1 MVELERQLCPRR
13 RARPQVG
20 RSVGRRRG
28 RLSETQRRRLNA
40 RARGSGLASRA
51 APVILTRTIP
61 MRRAIAKE
69 QGRPDAWCAGVPP
82 REQSRRAAAEW
93 LLSLAAAPTFAVMAA
108 FTASRGDMPDMLCS
122 MAVNSSPLTGMWLMY
137 LL

>member
-1 MVELERQLCPRR
+1 
-13 RARPQVG
+13 
-20 RSVGRRRG
+20 
-28 RLSETQRRRLNA
+28 
-40 RARGSGLASRA
+40 
-51 APVILTRTIP
+51 

-137 LL
+137 LLMSAFHLAPWLKLLSGRALVSHGVGDH